1 MQDHN
6 IIFCRLML
14 SNIVGDVEAA
24 GYKVNKDAWVWKAG
38 KYQYEFHGPDGYY
51 DGTIS
56 ADNAYDAR
64 YQGWTTFLETQQL
77 LEEK

>member
-1 MQDHN
+1 MENDN
-6 IIFCRLML
+6 IIFCRQML
-14 SNIVGDVEAA
+14 SSIVEDVKAA
-24 GYKVNKDAWVWKAG
+24 GYKINKDAWVWKVG

-64 YQGWTTFLETQQL
+64 YQGWSTFLATE
-77 LEEK
+77 